1 MIARMTTNQPEVR
14 AATTADADAI
24 WHLARDLA
32 TSAVLDRAAFD
43 RTHAHLVT
51 DPGGVVLVAELPTLG
66 VVGYLTARSWPTY
79 RANGPVAWVDEL
91 MVAEPVR
98 RSGAGRA
105 LLRHAEQWAR
115 DLGAPQVAL
124 ATRRAGP
131 FYRAL
136 GYDASA
142 EYFKRYLTPDA

>member
-1 MIARMTTNQPEVR
+1 MATETIQVR
-14 AATTADADAI
+14 SATPADADAI

-43 RTHAHLVT
+43 RTHAQLVT
-51 DPGGVVLVAELPTLG
+51 DPDGVVLVAEFPTRG
-66 VVGYLTARSWPTY
+66 VVGYLTARCWPTY

-91 MVAEPVR
+91 MVAETVR
-98 RSGAGRA
+98 RSGASRA
-105 LLRHAEQWAR
+105 LMRHAEEWAR
-115 DLGAPQVAL
+115 GIGAPQVAL
-124 ATRRAGP
+124 GTRRAGP

-142 EYFKRYLTPDA
+142 EYFKKYLTSDA